1 MIWILGFF
9 ELIADVGISQYT
21 RETPAQKIELKSEK
35 PKKIKSWNKFRL
47 LFIPFISKS
56 TKFTRAHISGCL
68 CRSARGL
75 PARAV
80 EIKRWL
86 QGPKKRF
93 LKFRFYMLQIQA
105 SRVEPSEYE
114 KDNLKKMKAAV
125 PLPGTLHGRRKRK
138 RLSGPNPLSV
148 LAKKSKGTEKAK
160 SGEKAKVNVCVKML
174 ESNAPIN
181 L

>member
-1 MIWILGFF
+1 M
-9 ELIADVGISQYT
+9 
-21 RETPAQKIELKSEK
+21 
-35 PKKIKSWNKFRL
+35 

-56 TKFTRAHISGCL
+56 TKFTRAHTFLG
-68 CRSARGL
+68 
-75 PARAV
+75 ARAA

-93 LKFRFYMLQIQA
+93 LKFGFYMLQIQT

-174 ESNAPIN
+174 ESNALSICNIN
-181 L
+181 MNRT